1 MTPKAIFDQTKVGE
15 NSIKKSINVY
25 HHSIFKTSKVL
36 YSFRLL
42 WQHKA
47 DINRTRALSGNCIL
61 NWNQKTN
68 CEM

>member
-1 MTPKAIFDQTKVGE
+1 MTLKAIFDEKWGK

-25 HHSIFKTSKVL
+25 HHSIFKTFKVL

-47 DINRTRALSGNCIL
+47 GINRTRALSGNCIL
-61 NWNQKTN
+61 KSENKL
-68 CEM
+68 